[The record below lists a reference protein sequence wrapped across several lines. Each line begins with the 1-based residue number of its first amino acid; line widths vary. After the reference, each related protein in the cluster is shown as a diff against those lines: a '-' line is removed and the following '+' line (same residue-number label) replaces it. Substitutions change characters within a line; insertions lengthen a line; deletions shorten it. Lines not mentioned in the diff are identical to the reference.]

1 MVQGLQERPW
11 WQFPSHVWLWRQVFG
26 PKPCTGGGVPDC
38 YSMHSSTFQ
47 MQCSWVGEKEDRIKD
62 YALKEFLVHE
72 MKGRSFV

>member
-1 MVQGLQERPW
+1 M
-11 WQFPSHVWLWRQVFG
+11 
-26 PKPCTGGGVPDC
+26 PDC